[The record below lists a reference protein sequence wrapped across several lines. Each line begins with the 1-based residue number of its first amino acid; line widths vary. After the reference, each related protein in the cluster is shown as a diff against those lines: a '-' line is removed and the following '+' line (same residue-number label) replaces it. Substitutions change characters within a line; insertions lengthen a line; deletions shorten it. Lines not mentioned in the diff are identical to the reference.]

1 MLAKKL
7 FLLPIILF
15 ALPLG
20 SCDFLEALMKPQDE
34 NQDVDESK
42 DSEHTHTFSTTWS
55 KDEVAHWHQATCE
68 HSSLT
73 SDYEEHSYD
82 DQGVCVC
89 GAIKPIDPVPQ
100 DPVIKVNG
108 QEVALT
114 HPAYFID
121 EVVMCDVVEIS
132 SFLGVNAEYSGD
144 GKICSATKGN
154 LMVFVEKEKSEFVVT
169 DVSSMSTINHT
180 LKKPTVKTDYGI
192 DISVDDYADAFGFT
206 STLTNN
212 VLSITSK

>member
-1 MLAKKL
+1 MLGKKIL
-7 FLLPIILF
+7 LLPIILF
-15 ALPLG
+15 ALPLV
-20 SCDFLEALMKPQDE
+20 SCDSNESPSDPQ
-34 NQDVDESK
+34 QA
-42 DSEHTHTFSTTWS
+42 EHFHTYSTEWS
-55 KDEVAHWHQATCE
+55 KDENGHWHQATCE
-68 HSSLT
+68 HSTLT
-73 SDYEEHSYD
+73 TDYEEHSFN

-89 GAIKPIDPVPQ
+89 GATKPVDPEPL

-108 QEVALT
+108 QEVILA

-121 EVVMCDVVEIS
+121 DVVMCDVVEIS
-132 SFLGVNAEYSGD
+132 SFLGVNAEYSVD

-169 DVSSMSTINHT
+169 DVSSMSSSNHT

-192 DISVDDYADAFGFT
+192 DISAEDYADAFGFT

-212 VLSITSK
+212 ILSITSN